1 MRQSVRRSSLAL
13 AAVAALAALP
23 LELRAQEPSPVY
35 VQPSVPQIVTS
46 ARGEIQA
53 TPDEATILFAVETR
67 APTAAEAGARNA
79 RTQNAVLDTLRKMR
93 FPQNDIGT
101 MGYSVQPEYRY
112 PERGGEPTVVGYVA
126 RNTIRLKVRRIDQTG
141 PAIDAALKAG
151 ANRVAGLNF
160 ESSRHDDLR
169 REALQAA
176 VRNARADAMAMAT
189 AAGGSLGDLIEVQSQ
204 MYDQPRPYMEMAMS
218 RAAGAPAAAPTPI
231 EPGEQ
236 TIGVMVTVRWRYN
249 NPQR

>member
-1 MRQSVRRSSLAL
+1 MHHRVRRSSLVL
-13 AAVAALAALP
+13 AAAAGLVALP
-23 LELRAQEPSPVY
+23 TVLPAQEPSPVY
-35 VQPSVPQIVTS
+35 VQPSIPQIVTS
-46 ARGEIQA
+46 ARGEVQA
-53 TPDEATILFAVETR
+53 TPDEATIMFAVETR
-67 APTAAEAGARNA
+67 AATAAEAGARNA

-93 FPQNDIGT
+93 FPQNDIST
-101 MGYSVQPEYRY
+101 LGYSVQPEYRY
-112 PERGGEPTVVGYVA
+112 PERGGEPTVIGYVA

-160 ESSRHDDLR
+160 ESSRRDELR

-176 VRNARADAMAMAT
+176 VRNARADAAAMAS

-218 RAAGAPAAAPTPI
+218 RAADAAAAPTPI
-231 EPGEQ
+231 MPGEQ
-236 TIGVMVTVRWRYN
+236 TVGVMVTVRWRYN
-249 NPQR
+249 NPR